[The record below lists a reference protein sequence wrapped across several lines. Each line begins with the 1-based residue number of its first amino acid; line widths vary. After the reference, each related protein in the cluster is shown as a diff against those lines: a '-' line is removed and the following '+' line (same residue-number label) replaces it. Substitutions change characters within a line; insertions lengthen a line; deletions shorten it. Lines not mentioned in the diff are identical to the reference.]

1 MKNQGRSKRQV
12 ENNYKIV
19 FYTFISAFILIII
32 ILITKAF
39 NLW

>member
-1 MKNQGRSKRQV
+1 MENQGRSKRQV

-19 FYTFISAFILIII
+19 FYTFISAVILIII